1 MTQSTY
7 IIAEAG
13 VNHNGD
19 PDLARQLV
27 KAAAEA
33 GADAAKFQ
41 TFKAASLVT
50 EKAEKA
56 DYQKQTT
63 GCDETQFSMLK
74 RLELSYELHHEL
86 VELAGELGID
96 FLSTAFDS
104 ESLNFLVNDLGL
116 KTLKIPSGEITN
128 APLVLEHARTGCDL
142 IVSTGM
148 ASLGE
153 VEAILG
159 VIAFGLTAE
168 SDKEPGQD
176 AFVAAYLSV
185 AGQQKLKEKV
195 ILLHCTT
202 EYPAPFDDINLMA
215 MDTLRSSFGLR
226 VGYSDHSDGLTVPIA
241 AAAREA
247 CLIEKHFTLDKTLDG
262 PDHKAS
268 LSPEELARMVTA
280 IRQVDCALGDGIKG
294 PRPSELKNVS
304 IVRKSLVTTR
314 NIKKDELFTEDNV
327 GVMRPGTGL
336 SPMTYWGLMGQS
348 SSRDYKTGEVI
359 DG

>member
-1 MTQSTY
+1 MQQSTY

-19 PDLARQLV
+19 PGLAMQLV

-33 GADAAKFQ
+33 GADAVKFQ

-63 GCDETQFSMLK
+63 GGDETQFAMLK

-86 VELAGELGID
+86 IRLANQLDIE
-96 FLSTAFDS
+96 FLSTAFDA
-104 ESLNFLVNDLGL
+104 ESLKFLVDDLGL

-128 APLVLEHARTGCDL
+128 APLVLAHARTGCDL

-148 ASLGE
+148 ATLSE
-153 VEAILG
+153 VEAVLG

-168 SDKEPGQD
+168 PDAVPGQD
-176 AFVAAYLSV
+176 AFVAAYLST
-185 AGQQKLKEKV
+185 AGQQTLKEKV

-202 EYPAPFDDINLMA
+202 EYPAPFVDINLRA
-215 MDTLRSSFGLR
+215 MDTLASSFGLR

-241 AAAREA
+241 ATARGA
-247 CLIEKHFTLDKTLDG
+247 CLIEKHFTLDKTLEG

-268 LSPEELARMVTA
+268 LAPKELSQMVKA
-280 IRQVDCALGDGIKG
+280 IRHVGQALGNGIKG
-294 PRPSELKNVS
+294 PQPSELKNRAVA
-304 IVRKSLVTTR
+304 RKSLVTTR
-314 NIKKDELFTEDNV
+314 NIEKGEAFTKDNV
-327 GVMRPGTGL
+327 GVMRPGNGL
-336 SPMTYWGLMGQS
+336 SPMGYWGVIGQGA
-348 SSRDYKTGEVI
+348 SRDYETGEVI
-359 DG
+359 YG